1 MHARQ
6 KLTPIHAWQRKPT
19 WRHLVFSAAEG
30 MNGQPLLA
38 MRPVARLAHRRLLST
53 AVTWDYDVVVVG
65 GGVVG
70 AALACELATR
80 PNLSRAK
87 IGLVETRPPP
97 PLAAALDPSRKPD
110 PRVYAMTPASVAFL
124 DSLGVWA
131 PLVEAGRIKPYDAMQ
146 IWEVTMHVTST
157 RT

>member
-1 MHARQ
+1 
-6 KLTPIHAWQRKPT
+6 
-19 WRHLVFSAAEG
+19 
-30 MNGQPLLA
+30 MNGQTFLA
-38 MRPVARLAHRRLLST
+38 MRPAARFANAHRRLLST
-53 AVTWDYDVVVVG
+53 ASSWDYDVVVVG

-80 PNLSRAK
+80 PHLAHAK

-146 IWEVTMHVTST
+146 IWEVTNTT
-157 RT
+157 RLSPPPPPPPPQHRHHHSHY